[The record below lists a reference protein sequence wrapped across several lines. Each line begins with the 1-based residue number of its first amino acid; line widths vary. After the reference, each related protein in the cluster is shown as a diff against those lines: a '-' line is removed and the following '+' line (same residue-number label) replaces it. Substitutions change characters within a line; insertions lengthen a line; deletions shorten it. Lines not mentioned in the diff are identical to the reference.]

1 MQFYYTDKPSIIVRE
16 FGRNM
21 QKMILYSKTLA
32 TREERQVAIERIV
45 ELVLDMYPTTH
56 RNIEDYRI
64 KIWSHILQICNYE
77 LDVEIPGNVPL
88 RKERIKPEV
97 LPYPSNKIKYR
108 HYGRF
113 AQELIQKAAEIEDEE
128 VKHELVGV
136 IGAFMKM
143 SYKTWN
149 RDNASD
155 EVIAQEMRNL
165 SKGKIN
171 LLKEQNID
179 YLIQTQQKKQTL
191 AINSS
196 GKTGGKKVHQQ
207 GKGGGKQQQQQQQH
221 RTFKKRK

>member
-1 MQFYYTDKPSIIVRE
+1 MQFYYTDKPPVIVRE

-32 TREERQVAIERIV
+32 TREERQGAIERIV

-64 KIWSHILQICNYE
+64 KVWSHVLQICNYE
-77 LDVEIPGNVPL
+77 LDVAIPENVPL
-88 RKERIKPEV
+88 RKERSIKPDR

-113 AQELIQKAAEIEDEE
+113 TQELIQKASEFEDEE
-128 VKHELVGV
+128 VKQELVGV

-155 EVIAQEMRNL
+155 EVIALEMRNL
-165 SKGKIN
+165 SKGQIT
-171 LLKEQNID
+171 LHKEQNID
-179 YLIQTQQKKQTL
+179 YLIQTQHKKQTL
-191 AINSS
+191 ATTHSSKTS
-196 GKTGGKKVHQQ
+196 GKKHQG
-207 GKGGGKQQQQQQQH
+207 GKGGGKQN
-221 RTFKKRK
+221 RTYKKRK

>member
-1 MQFYYTDKPSIIVRE
+1 MHLYYTEKPPVIVRE

-64 KIWSHILQICNYE
+64 KVWSHILQICNYE
-77 LDVEIPGNVPL
+77 LDVAIPENVPL
-88 RKERIKPEV
+88 RKERIKPDR

-113 AQELIQKAAEIEDEE
+113 TQELIQKASEIEDET
-128 VKHELVGV
+128 VQQELVGV

-155 EVIAQEMRNL
+155 EVIALEMRNL
-165 SKGKIN
+165 SKGKIT
-171 LLKEQNID
+171 LQKEQNID
-179 YLIQTQQKKQTL
+179 YLIQTQHKKQTL
-191 AINSS
+191 ATTHTTKTS
-196 GKTGGKKVHQQ
+196 GKRHQG
-207 GKGGGKQQQQQQQH
+207 GKGGKQT
-221 RTFKKRK
+221 RTTYKKRK